1 MVEVALRR
9 GRRTEA
15 GRLAAAVE
23 YAEMGWPVCPG
34 AVPRDDGNRL
44 LRSSLLPR
52 SVARDTGRAC
62 SCDRIG
68 CPAPGAHP
76 VSAAWQIEA
85 SSDPDE
91 VARCWR
97 ERPEAHIIL
106 VTGRV
111 FDVLDV
117 RRLRGQP
124 PWSGWTAPRQ
134 PQARSRSPPT
144 TGPFSLSP
152 PWRARRRGRMVVV
165 PPGLRAR
172 QFRPGGRAALALPGR
187 LVRPGPRWPWLRRAV
202 DKGSE
207 GASAAGRTA
216 AARVP
221 GRRLR
226 RGPVTRVLR

>member
-34 AVPRDDGNRL
+34 AVPRDDGSRL
-44 LRSSLLPR
+44 LRSSLLLR
-52 SVARDTGRAC
+52 SVARDAGRAC

-91 VARCWR
+91 VAKWWR
-97 ERPEAHIIL
+97 ERPEANIIL

-117 RRLRGQP
+117 P
-124 PWSGWTAPRQ
+124 
-134 PQARSRSPPT
+134 AR
-144 TGPFSLSP
+144 
-152 PWRARRRGRMVVV
+152 V
-165 PPGLRAR
+165 GL
-172 QFRPGGRAALALPGR
+172 LALER
-187 LVRPGPRWPWLRRAV
+187 
-202 DKGSE
+202 
-207 GASAAGRTA
+207 
-216 AARVP
+216 
-221 GRRLR
+221 
-226 RGPVTRVLR
+226 